1 MKTNT
6 KSRMKT
12 LMQMAAVAIYMR
24 KNAKKRMKVN
34 MVMIRRISPT

>member
-6 KSRMKT
+6 QSRMKT
-12 LMQMAAVAIYMR
+12 MMQMAVAIYMR